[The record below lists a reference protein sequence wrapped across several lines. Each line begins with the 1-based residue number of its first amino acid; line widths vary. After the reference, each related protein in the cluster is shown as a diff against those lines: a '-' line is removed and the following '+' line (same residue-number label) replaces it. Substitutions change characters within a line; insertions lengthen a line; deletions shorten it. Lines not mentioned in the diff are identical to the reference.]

1 MARTEEERRVYVADA
16 VRDEEGWWIIEV
28 PEVDGA
34 MTQAPRLDQVEEMA
48 RDVVSLLLEVPA
60 DSFDLLV
67 RPQLSEPLASQIGE
81 ARELRRQAEQSQLKA
96 AAATAPLIEGLLEAG
111 FRVREI
117 GQLLGITY
125 QRAAQL
131 AARARGPETQ
141 KKTKTEMTTTARVQD
156 RTSSRGRVSR
166 SQARRGAPSR
176 RVSRRTKT

>member
-1 MARTEEERRVYVADA
+1 MSTEERKPYVVEA
-16 VRDEEGWWIIEV
+16 VRDEDGWWIVEV

-60 DSFDLLV
+60 DSFDLEIKPL
-67 RPQLSEPLASQIGE
+67 LSEPLASQVTETRKLRAE
-81 ARELRRQAEQSQLKA
+81 AERSQLQA
-96 AAATAPLIEGLLEAG
+96 AAATGPLIEELLVGG

-131 AARARGPETQ
+131 AARAKGPI
-141 KKTKTEMTTTARVQD
+141 TARE
-156 RTSSRGRVSR
+156 
-166 SQARRGAPSR
+166 QATRRR
-176 RVSRRTKT
+176 RVGRRQSPVGNASHRVTKRPS